1 MNKEEYIEEVTMII
15 NVNKNNA
22 HCSVEHLKSLIDEI
36 SIDDDK
42 LGDGNYYN
50 WGMHG

>member
-15 NVNKNNA
+15 NANKNNA

-36 SIDDDK
+36 SIDDSIID
-42 LGDGNYYN
+42 DYHN

>member
-15 NVNKNNA
+15 NANKNNA
-22 HCSVEHLKSLIDEI
+22 HCSVEQLKSLIDEI
-36 SIDDDK
+36 SIDDSIID
-42 LGDGNYYN
+42 DYHN

>member
-15 NVNKNNA
+15 NANKNNA
-22 HCSVEHLKSLIDEI
+22 HCSVEHLKSLVDEI
-36 SIDDDK
+36 SIDDDSIIE
-42 LGDGNYYN
+42 DYHN